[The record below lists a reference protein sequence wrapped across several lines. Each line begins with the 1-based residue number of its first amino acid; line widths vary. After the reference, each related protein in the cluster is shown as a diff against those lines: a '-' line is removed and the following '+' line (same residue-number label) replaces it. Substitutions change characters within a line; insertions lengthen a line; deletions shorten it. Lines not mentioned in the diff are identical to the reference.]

1 METAESEYV
10 MNTEGLVQAPL
21 TAFKGDL
28 NSD

>member
-10 MNTEGLVQAPL
+10 MNTEGLAQSPL
-21 TAFKGDL
+21 TAFKGDF

>member
-10 MNTEGLVQAPL
+10 INTEGLVQASL
-21 TAFKGDL
+21 TAFKGDF